1 MSNIDATFHALA
13 DPTRRAILQRL
24 TRGPATVGQLGDPF
38 AISLQATSKHL
49 RVLERA
55 GLITK
60 AKSGRDRIISLEL
73 HALSVAKSF
82 IVKICTI

>member
-1 MSNIDATFHALA
+1 MLNIDATFHALA

-24 TRGPATVGQLGDPF
+24 TQGPATVGELGDPF

-49 RVLERA
+49 RVLESAR
-55 GLITK
+55 LIRK
-60 AKSGRDRIISLEL
+60 AKSGRDRVITLERDTL
-73 HALSVAKSF
+73 REAEAY

>member
-1 MSNIDATFHALA
+1 MPNIDATFHALA

-24 TRGPATVGQLGDPF
+24 TQGPATVGELGDPF

-49 RVLERA
+49 RVLESA
-55 GLITK
+55 GLVRK
-60 AKSGRDRIISLEL
+60 AKSGRDRVITLDRDTLRE
-73 HALSVAKSF
+73 AEAY

>member
-1 MSNIDATFHALA
+1 MPNVNATYHALA

-24 TRGPATVGQLGDPF
+24 TLGPATVGELGDPF
-38 AISLQATSKHL
+38 AISPQATSKHL

-55 GLITK
+55 RLVRK
-60 AKSGRDRIISLEL
+60 QKSGRDRLISLNRE
-73 HALSVAKSF
+73 ALREAKDY

>member
-1 MSNIDATFHALA
+1 MLNIDATFHALA

-24 TRGPATVGQLGDPF
+24 TQGPATVGELGDPF

-49 RVLERA
+49 RVLEGAR
-55 GLITK
+55 LVRK
-60 AKSGRDRIISLEL
+60 AKSGRDRVITLDRE
-73 HALSVAKSF
+73 ALGEAEAY

>member
-1 MSNIDATFHALA
+1 MPDIDATFHALA

-24 TRGPATVGQLGDPF
+24 THGPATVGELGDPF

-49 RVLERA
+49 RVLEAAR
-55 GLITK
+55 LIQK
-60 AKSGRDRIISLEL
+60 QKSGRDRVISLDRE
-73 HALSVAKSF
+73 ALREAEDY

>member
-1 MSNIDATFHALA
+1 MPNIDATFHALA

-24 TRGPATVGQLGDPF
+24 TQGPATVGELGDPF

-49 RVLERA
+49 RVLESAR
-55 GLITK
+55 LIRK
-60 AKSGRDRIISLEL
+60 AKSGRDRVITLERDTL
-73 HALSVAKSF
+73 REAEAY